1 MNEEVLSLA
10 QIVWDYL
17 AVRDEP
23 APADVLVALGTNDL
37 RVADFAAGLYLRGYA
52 PLMVCSGGIAHQGD
66 LLETPWDRTEAE
78 MYAEVAQNRGVP
90 AERILLE
97 PNATN
102 TAENLRFTR
111 KLLAERGIAAG
122 SILIVVKPF
131 MGRRV
136 RAALPV
142 EWPGVAARVV
152 SDRISMRDYFTQ
164 ELPAERVIHI
174 MMGDLQRVWVYARR
188 GWSAPQPLPDR
199 VRGAFERL
207 SALGFTQHLIPET

>member
-23 APADVLVALGTNDL
+23 VPADVLVALGTNDL

-52 PLMVCSGGIAHQGD
+52 PLIVCSGGVAHQGD

-78 MYAEVAQNRGVP
+78 MYAEVAQSRGVP
-90 AERILLE
+90 RERILLE

-111 KLLAERGIAAG
+111 RLLADRGIAAG
-122 SILIVVKPF
+122 SILIAVKPF

-142 EWPGVAARVV
+142 EWPGMPARVV

-164 ELPAERVIHI
+164 ELPPEKVIHI

-207 SALGFTQHLIPET
+207 SALGFTQHLISET